1 MEKLPEWFP
10 TVPVFEPTD
19 PVFCLATYFLIYDDI
34 DDSNGG
40 FETKKY
46 SADWVENNDLQFIQ
60 WYEDW
65 QILYDWDEEKVM
77 ICQNEQAYETNPIGL
92 HLMDTGS
99 ARWETED
106 VAVSIAQKFIDALAS
121 IQPSPGQLPM
131 ELLLCTR

>member
-1 MEKLPEWFP
+1 MLNTQSLPEWFP

-19 PVFCLATYFLIYDDI
+19 PVFCLATYFLACDND
-34 DDSNGG
+34 GFEG

-60 WYEDW
+60 WYKEW

-77 ICQNEQAYETNPIGL
+77 ISRYEQAYETNPIGI
-92 HLMDTGS
+92 HLINIGS

-106 VAVSIAQKFIDALAS
+106 VAVNIAKKFIDALAS
-121 IQPSPGQLPM
+121 IQPSPGQLS
-131 ELLLCTR
+131 LQVA